1 MTYWGSQLL
10 NGLSFGMLLYLISVG
25 LTVTL
30 GVMRLVNLTHGSF
43 YLIGAYVA
51 YDVVNTTSSFT
62 LGVLAA
68 VAAVVL
74 LGAMTYPLLRAVG
87 DDHLAQ
93 ALLTFG
99 LLFIVADLAL
109 LRWGGASLTVS
120 RPEVFTGPWSFGEF
134 LYPSYRFALIAIG
147 LVVAAGLE
155 YLQRRTL
162 AGALLRSTVD
172 DPQMT
177 AAVGRDPRRIN
188 AVSFLVGAGLAG
200 FGGVL
205 GGALIGASPG
215 LDIQVL
221 LLALII
227 VIVGGLG
234 SISGALIGSVL
245 VGVLDTVG
253 RSFAPQV
260 GGAFIFLLM
269 LIVLTFKPTG
279 LLGREA

>member
-51 YDVVNTTSSFT
+51 YDVVNSTGSFA
-62 LGVLAA
+62 LGIVAA
-68 VAAVVL
+68 VAAVVV
-74 LGAMTYPLLRAVG
+74 LGAITYPLLRAVG
-87 DDHLAQ
+87 TDHLAQ

-109 LRWGGASLTVS
+109 LRWGGGSLTVS
-120 RPEVFTGPWSFGEF
+120 RPEMFTGPWSFGEF

-147 LVVAAGLE
+147 LVVAAALE

-188 AVSFLVGAGLAG
+188 AGSFLVGAGLAG

-269 LIVLTFKPTG
+269 LIVLSFKPTG
-279 LLGREA
+279 LLGRES